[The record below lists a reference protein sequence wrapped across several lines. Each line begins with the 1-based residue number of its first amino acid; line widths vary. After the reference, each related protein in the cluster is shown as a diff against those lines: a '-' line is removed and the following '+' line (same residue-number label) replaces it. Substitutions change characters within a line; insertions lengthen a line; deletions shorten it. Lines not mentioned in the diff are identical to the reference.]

1 MFDFI
6 LYFSLSNKTKQIAES
21 FDLPVVEIHEEL
33 PEFNRIIIICPTYG
47 DEELPWEMESFLL
60 NLKIANKDYA
70 ICEVGNYFGYD
81 WSEFGAAT
89 IIKHELT
96 KRSWH
101 LIFPVLTL
109 DATPKVD
116 WGCLKNW
123 KDQLFLKFKN

>member
-1 MFDFI
+1 MFALGMEQLMFDFI

-47 DEELPWEMESFLL
+47 DEELPPAMENF
-60 NLKIANKDYA
+60 
-70 ICEVGNYFGYD
+70 
-81 WSEFGAAT
+81 
-89 IIKHELT
+89 
-96 KRSWH
+96 
-101 LIFPVLTL
+101 L